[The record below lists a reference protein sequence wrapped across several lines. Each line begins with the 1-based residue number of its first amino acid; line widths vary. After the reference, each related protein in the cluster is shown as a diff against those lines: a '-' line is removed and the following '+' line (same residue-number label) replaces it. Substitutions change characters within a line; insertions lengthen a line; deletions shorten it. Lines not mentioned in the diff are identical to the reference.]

1 MKYVKL
7 FEAFINEAARLR
19 SKKDWKKDIA
29 DEVNA
34 DGNQIVDDFDGGYFE
49 ATYDGY
55 TGFDIVVY
63 NHSDKEIGQGFVDC
77 KGYGAGEILDAIYNE
92 VRDIV

>member
-34 DGNQIVDDFDGGYFE
+34 DGNEIADDFDNGYFE

-63 NHSDKEIGQGFVDC
+63 DHNDKEIGQGFVDC
-77 KGYGAGEILDAIYNE
+77 KGYGSGEILDAIYNE
-92 VRDIV
+92 VRDIA